1 MRKTLNDH
9 TIITIIS
16 MYLDGN
22 NLYEWRMSQKLP
34 VNGFKL
40 ERKISINLINNSLKT
55 ITLIVIIKDI
65 FLKQMLNI
73 QKIYIVIYHF
83 YHQEKK

>member
-65 FLKQMLNI
+65 FLK
-73 QKIYIVIYHF
+73 
-83 YHQEKK
+83 

>member
-1 MRKTLNDH
+1 MEYVMQCIDMQKQIISTSKEIMRKTLNDH

-22 NLYEWRMSQKLP
+22 NLYGWRMSQKLP

-40 ERKISINLINNSLKT
+40 ERKISINLMNNSLKT
-55 ITLIVIIKDI
+55 IMLIVII
-65 FLKQMLNI
+65 L
-73 QKIYIVIYHF
+73 
-83 YHQEKK
+83 E